1 MSQMENAADDD
12 DDDRTAVAMKT
23 IAKCSNKIK
32 ATFDSLRF
40 PSHTI
45 RI

>member
-1 MSQMENAADDD
+1 MCMSQIENDDMAATTA
-12 DDDRTAVAMKT
+12 TAVAMKT

-32 ATFDSLRF
+32 ATFDLPF
-40 PSHTI
+40 FCI